1 MSYTSPTISPPLQ
14 VQVFHTHSIEDYDR
28 KNEDVD
34 PVAASA
40 EYELEKRLEKMD
52 IFQVDLDKGA
62 GLRACVRSC
71 SLHACAPACVPA
83 GVSAC
88 ALRACVRSCSL
99 RACAPA
105 CVPACVPAL
114 SYVIDRARP
123 TLSVSVFSGACEVP
137 TGLTFFVATER
148 LHIVESTTPHATMPV
163 DLSVCQ
169 FVYLSFS
176 SLSFR
181 LFST

>member
-1 MSYTSPTISPPLQ
+1 MNESSSVPQ

-71 SLHACAPACVPA
+71 SLRACAPACVPA
-83 GVSAC
+83 GV
-88 ALRACVRSCSL
+88 

-105 CVPACVPAL
+105 CLRAFLQLACLRTCVRSCVRACAFL
-114 SYVIDRARP
+114 RDRSRASDTVRICVFRGRLTCRP
-123 TLSVSVFSGACEVP
+123 
-137 TGLTFFVATER
+137 GLTFLSR
-148 LHIVESTTPHATMPV
+148 PSDST
-163 DLSVCQ
+163 L
-169 FVYLSFS
+169 
-176 SLSFR
+176 
-181 LFST
+181 